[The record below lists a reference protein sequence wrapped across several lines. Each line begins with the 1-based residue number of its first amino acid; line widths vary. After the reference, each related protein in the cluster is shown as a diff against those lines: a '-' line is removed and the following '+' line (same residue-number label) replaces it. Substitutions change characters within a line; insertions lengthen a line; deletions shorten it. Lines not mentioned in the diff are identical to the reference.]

1 MRLAILLTAVSAA
14 ALGAAACAPH
24 VDYLHKTS
32 LDCPE
37 RQGELQRTGFAPDR
51 RSCTYSA
58 GSGTEITLQLTPAN
72 TDASTALI
80 AIEASLTGPAA
91 PGATPAKSDA
101 AKSDAAR
108 GDTPPAKTAAAAAAK
123 GSAGAASDAERAVE
137 EASQDTKGA
146 GSDPSKRDDWTSGS
160 GRRHHGVTV
169 NGRADEGGE
178 VNLPG
183 VHVSSRG
190 DHANVDVMGIH
201 VEANGEDAT
210 VHVMRDVRLA
220 GHAFSR
226 ERDGVRAT
234 FIAKRDNLPDGYRFV
249 GYQAAGPKTGP
260 ITVAVV
266 KSRDEISDGDRLY
279 RDIRRLV
286 RRNGGA

>member
-14 ALGAAACAPH
+14 ALGASACAPH

-37 RQGELQRTGFAPDR
+37 RQGELQRTGVAPDR

-72 TDASTALI
+72 TDANTALL

-91 PGATPAKSDA
+91 PSATPAKGVTLA
-101 AKSDAAR
+101 AKTEAAV
-108 GDTPPAKTAAAAAAK
+108 AAK
-123 GSAGAASDAERAVE
+123 GSAGAGSDAERAAQ

-146 GSDPSKRDDWTSGS
+146 GSDANNGSDWTSGS
-160 GRRHHGVTV
+160 AGRHHGVTV
-169 NGRADEGGE
+169 NGRADEDGE

-201 VEANGEDAT
+201 VEANGQDAT

>member
-14 ALGAAACAPH
+14 ALGTAACAPR
-24 VDYLHKTS
+24 VDYAHKTS
-32 LDCPE
+32 LDCPD
-37 RQGELQRTGFAPDR
+37 RQGELQRTGVAPDR
-51 RSCTYSA
+51 RSCTYAA
-58 GSGTEITLQLTPAN
+58 GSGTEVTLQLTPAN
-72 TDASTALI
+72 TDANTALT

-91 PGATPAKSDA
+91 AGAA
-101 AKSDAAR
+101 
-108 GDTPPAKTAAAAAAK
+108 PAKTEAAAAAPKPPTPPPPAK
-123 GSAGAASDAERAVE
+123 PIAASSDADRAAQ
-137 EASQDTKGA
+137 EASQDARGTGA
-146 GSDPSKRDDWTSGS
+146 DSAKDNDWNTG
-160 GRRHHGVTV
+160 RHHHGLTI
-169 NGRADEGGE
+169 NGRHVVDDDDGE
-178 VNLPG
+178 VDLPG

-201 VEANGEDAT
+201 VDANGDDAT
-210 VHVMRDVRLA
+210 VHVMREVRLA

-234 FIAKRDNLPDGYRFV
+234 FVAKRDNLPDGYRVV
-249 GYQAAGPKTGP
+249 GYQAAGPKSGP

-266 KSRDEISDGDRLY
+266 KSRDDISQGDRLY